1 MRDLKKRQF
10 NLFGGLQEIEVS
22 CSYMKQI
29 LLEISVTETKSVSSV
44 SQRAVRVRPK
54 HKLSADLSMYSRRHK
69 PDWRRKSA
77 YLARTRFG
85 APSSNRVRIYYVLI
99 YISFQWD

>member
-1 MRDLKKRQF
+1 MSF
-10 NLFGGLQEIEVS
+10 NYLFGGLQEIEVS